1 MMIVMTSSDDDS
13 AFPVEEL
20 RAAAAN
26 GHLPA
31 LVERLARL
39 RDFVR
44 MLSMFERAHEVP
56 IPLLV
61 LTETVQR
68 AAEALRRPGPGR
80 REPRQEEEDK
90 RAIRITAGEA
100 LLARA
105 VRPPLTQADRAALS
119 TAAAILAD
127 AGDFHRAATTFEL
140 ADNLAGAAEV
150 WGRLGDL
157 EAMESSLARDEERHR
172 RERASIGA
180 LRDAQVLLAAGERAA
195 ALEVARRIP
204 EGSGESREARQIVL
218 QLEGR
223 LVRGR
228 SVTLRLGGLSVRVAA
243 APAVLGRD
251 LSAELPLRD
260 PGVSRRHATLGL
272 GASGSYTLTDSGS
285 RLGTFLAGARL
296 AGRCELAGDTDVWLG
311 PSCRLTLQPA
321 APDGILL
328 KGTAG
333 LDAGLLAL
341 VGGGRVP
348 LERVLPAAAGAWLE
362 LDGGTVALVH
372 PPELTVRIAGHL
384 AATRIELLHGD
395 RLELGS
401 AGAPVTVEVP

>member
-1 MMIVMTSSDDDS
+1 MMIAMTSSDDDS

-20 RAAAAN
+20 RVAVAN

-44 MLSMFERAHEVP
+44 MLSMFERAHEVHM
-56 IPLLV
+56 PLGV

-68 AAEALRRPGPGR
+68 AAEALRRPAPGR

-90 RAIRITAGEA
+90 RAVRITAGEA

-105 VRPPLTQADRAALS
+105 VRPPLTELDRAALAA
-119 TAAAILAD
+119 AAAILAD

-140 ADNLAGAAEV
+140 ADELAAAAEV

-172 RERASIGA
+172 RARASVGA
-180 LRDAQVLLAAGERAA
+180 LRDAQTLLAAGERAA
-195 ALEVARRIP
+195 ALDIARHIP
-204 EGSGESREARQIVL
+204 EGSGESRQARQIVL
-218 QLEGR
+218 DLEGR

-228 SVTLRLGGLSVRVAA
+228 SVTLRLGGRTVRVAA

-251 LSAELPLRD
+251 PTAEVPLRD
-260 PGVSRRHATLGL
+260 PGVSRRHATVALAANGV
-272 GASGSYTLTDSGS
+272 YTLTDNGS

-296 AGRCELAGDTDVWLG
+296 AGSCEIGGETELQLG
-311 PSCRLTLQPA
+311 PTCRLALQPA
-321 APDGILL
+321 AAGVLL
-328 KGTAG
+328 RATGG
-333 LDAGLLAL
+333 LDAGLLGL
-341 VGGGRVP
+341 VGGGRVA
-348 LERVLPAAAGAWLE
+348 LAELLPPAAGAWLE
-362 LDGGTVALVH
+362 LDGRTVALLH
-372 PPELTVRIAGHL
+372 PPELTARIAGKL
-384 AATRIELLHGD
+384 AAPRIELLHGD
-395 RLELGS
+395 RIDLGP
-401 AGAPVTVEVP
+401 AGAPVTLEVA

>member
-1 MMIVMTSSDDDS
+1 MTSSDDDS

-44 MLSMFERAHEVP
+44 MLSMFERTHEVP
-56 IPLLV
+56 VPLGV
-61 LTETVQR
+61 LTETVRR
-68 AAEALRRPGPGR
+68 AAEALRRPPPGR

-90 RAIRITAGEA
+90 RAVRITAGEA

-105 VRPPLTQADRAALS
+105 VRPPLTEVDRAALA

-140 ADNLAGAAEV
+140 ADNPAAAAEV

-157 EAMESSLARDEERHR
+157 DAMEASLARDEERHR
-172 RERASIGA
+172 RARASVGA
-180 LRDAQVLLAAGERAA
+180 LRDAQALLAAGERAA
-195 ALEVARRIP
+195 ALAIARGIP

-218 QLEGR
+218 DLDGR
-223 LVRGR
+223 LVRGHG
-228 SVTLRLGGLSVRVAA
+228 VTLRLDGRVVRVAA

-251 LSAELPLRD
+251 PSAEVPLRD
-260 PGVSRRHATLGL
+260 PGVSRRHATLAL
-272 GASGSYTLTDSGS
+272 GANGAYSLADNGS

-296 AGRCELAGDTDVWLG
+296 GGACEINGDTDVQLG
-311 PSCRLTLQPA
+311 PSCRLALHPV
-321 APDGILL
+321 PPEGILVR
-328 KGTAG
+328 GTGG
-333 LDAGLLAL
+333 LDAGMLAL
-341 VGGGRVP
+341 VGQGRVP
-348 LERVLPAAAGAWLE
+348 LDGVLPRVAGAWLE
-362 LDGGTVALVH
+362 LDGRTVTLVH
-372 PPELTVRIAGHL
+372 PPELAVRIAGTL
-384 AATRIELLHGD
+384 AATRVELLHGD
-395 RLELGS
+395 RFELGPADAS
-401 AGAPVTVEVP
+401 VILEVP

>member
-1 MMIVMTSSDDDS
+1 MMVLMTSSDDDS

-56 IPLLV
+56 IPLAV

-90 RAIRITAGEA
+90 RAVRITAGEA

-105 VRPPLTQADRAALS
+105 VRPPLTQGDRAALS
-119 TAAAILAD
+119 AAATILAD

-172 RERASIGA
+172 RARASIGA
-180 LRDAQVLLAAGERAA
+180 LRDAQALLAAGERAA
-195 ALEVARRIP
+195 ALEVARHIP

-228 SVTLRLGGLSVRVAA
+228 SVTLRLGGRSVRVAA
-243 APAVLGRD
+243 VPAVLGRD

-272 GASGSYTLTDSGS
+272 GANGSYTLTDSGS

-296 AGRCELAGDTDVWLG
+296 AGLYEITGDMDVWLG

-321 APDGILL
+321 PDGLL
-328 KGTAG
+328 LQGTGG

-341 VGGGRVP
+341 VGGGRIP
-348 LERVLPAAAGAWLE
+348 LERVLPQAAGAWLE
-362 LDGGTVALVH
+362 LDGRAVALVR

-384 AATRIELLHGD
+384 AAARIELLHGD
-395 RLELGS
+395 RLELGP
-401 AGAPVTVEVP
+401 AGDPVTLEVP